1 MLEKVSIMV
10 GDYLEGQLIIFFFA
24 QIYFYFN
31 IVELLTL
38 SALFSLKYFGNYSR

>member
-1 MLEKVSIMV
+1 MV
-10 GDYLEGQLIIFFFA
+10 GDYLEGQLIFFA
-24 QIYFYFN
+24 QIYFHFN